1 MIILIILLI
10 IVALFLFATVK
21 VVRQQTNYI
30 IETFGKYSSTWQ
42 PGLHIKIPIIQMV
55 ASKVSLKEQVAD
67 FPPQS
72 VITKD
77 NVMLSINSVVYFK
90 IIDPYKNTYGVENYL
105 AALEKLAATS
115 LRSIVGEMLLDECL
129 SSRDQ
134 INGKMIGILD
144 NATEPWGID
153 VTRVEIQDIIPPS
166 QMQDAMER
174 QATAERNKRAM
185 ILDSEGKK
193 ESAIRVAEGNKQA
206 MILTAD
212 AEKEKLIREAEGK
225 AQAVERVA
233 KANAEAIKYL
243 REAGA
248 DDKVITLKK
257 LEAMVSVANGKATKI
272 VVPSDLMN
280 TVGIT
285 EIVGSTFKDSS
296 DMEREKGTNDDTYV
310 PDENAEDMSSDGRVS
325 VEE

>member
-1 MIILIILLI
+1 MVVFIVILILLI
-10 IVALFLFATVK
+10 LFLWATLK

-30 IETFGKYSSTWQ
+30 IETFGKYTATWG
-42 PGLHIKIPIIQMV
+42 PGLHIKIPLIQMV
-55 ASKVSLKEQVAD
+55 VAKVSLKEQVAD

-105 AALEKLAATS
+105 AALEKLSATS
-115 LRSIVGEMLLDECL
+115 LRSIVGDMTLDDCL
-129 SSRDQ
+129 ISRDT
-134 INGKMIGILD
+134 INAKMIDILD
-144 NATEPWGID
+144 KATEPWGID

-206 MILTAD
+206 MILTAE
-212 AEKEKLIREAEGK
+212 AEKEKRIREAEGE
-225 AQAVERVA
+225 ATAVERVA
-233 KANAEAIKYL
+233 QANARAIEYL
-243 REAGA
+243 KDAGA
-248 DDKVITLKK
+248 DEKVITLKK
-257 LEAMVSVANGKATKI
+257 LEAMISVANGKATKI
-272 VVPSDLMN
+272 VVPSDLMG

-285 EIVGSTFKDSS
+285 EVVGSTLKDSVDS
-296 DMEREKGTNDDTYV
+296 KNNKT
-310 PDENAEDMSSDGRVS
+310 P
-325 VEE
+325 EE

>member
-1 MIILIILLI
+1 MVVFIVILILFILSLW
-10 IVALFLFATVK
+10 ATLK

-30 IETFGKYSSTWQ
+30 IETFGKYTATWG
-42 PGLHIKIPIIQMV
+42 PGLHIKVPLIQMV
-55 ASKVSLKEQVAD
+55 VAKVSLKEQVAD

-105 AALEKLAATS
+105 AALEKLSATS
-115 LRSIVGEMLLDECL
+115 LRSIVGDMTLDDCL
-129 SSRDQ
+129 SSRDT
-134 INGKMIGILD
+134 INAKMIDILD
-144 NATEPWGID
+144 KATEHWGID

-206 MILTAD
+206 MILTAE
-212 AEKEKLIREAEGK
+212 AEKEKHIREAEGE
-225 AQAVERVA
+225 ATAVERVA
-233 KANAEAIKYL
+233 QANARAIEYL
-243 REAGA
+243 KDAGA
-248 DDKVITLKK
+248 DEKVITLKK

-272 VVPSDLMN
+272 VVPSDLMG

-285 EIVGSTFKDSS
+285 EVVGSTLKDSVDS
-296 DMEREKGTNDDTYV
+296 KNNKT
-310 PDENAEDMSSDGRVS
+310 P
-325 VEE
+325 EE

>member
-1 MIILIILLI
+1 MVVFIVILILFI
-10 IVALFLFATVK
+10 LFLWATLK

-30 IETFGKYSSTWQ
+30 IETFGKYTVTWG
-42 PGLHIKIPIIQMV
+42 PGLHIKVPLIQMV
-55 ASKVSLKEQVAD
+55 VAKVSLKEQVAD

-105 AALEKLAATS
+105 AALEKLSATS
-115 LRSIVGEMLLDECL
+115 LRSIVGDMTLDDCL
-129 SSRDQ
+129 SSRDT
-134 INGKMIGILD
+134 INAKMIDILD
-144 NATEPWGID
+144 KATEPWGID

-206 MILTAD
+206 MILTAE
-212 AEKEKLIREAEGK
+212 AEKEKRIREAEGE
-225 AQAVERVA
+225 ATAVERVA
-233 KANAEAIKYL
+233 QANARAIEYL
-243 REAGA
+243 KDAGA
-248 DDKVITLKK
+248 DEKVITLKK

-272 VVPSDLMN
+272 VVPSDLMG

-285 EIVGSTFKDSS
+285 EVVGSTLKDSVDS
-296 DMEREKGTNDDTYV
+296 KNNKT
-310 PDENAEDMSSDGRVS
+310 P
-325 VEE
+325 EE

>member
-1 MIILIILLI
+1 MGFVIFIIILALI
-10 IVALFLFATVK
+10 VLFLYGTLK

-30 IETFGKYSSTWQ
+30 IETFGKYSATWG
-42 PGLHIKIPIIQMV
+42 PGLHLKIPIIQQV
-55 ASKVSLKEQVAD
+55 ANRVSLKEQVAD

-105 AALEKLAATS
+105 AALEKLSATS
-115 LRSIVGEMLLDECL
+115 LRNIVGEMSLDDCL
-129 SSRDQ
+129 SSRDV
-134 INGKMIGILD
+134 INAKMIEILD
-144 NATEPWGID
+144 NATEPWGLD
-153 VTRVEIQDIIPPS
+153 VTRVEIQDIVPPS
-166 QMQDAMER
+166 QIQDAMDR

-206 MILTAD
+206 MILTAE
-212 AEKEKLIREAEGK
+212 AEKEKKIREAEGE

-233 KANAEAIKYL
+233 QANARAIEYL
-243 REAGA
+243 REAKA
-248 DDKVITLKK
+248 DETVITLKK
-257 LEAMVSVANGKATKI
+257 LESMVDVANGKATKI

-280 TVGIT
+280 AVGIT
-285 EIVGSTFKDSS
+285 EVVGSTFKDSEE
-296 DMEREKGTNDDTYV
+296 MPDT
-310 PDENAEDMSSDGRVS
+310 DRK
-325 VEE
+325 

>member
-1 MIILIILLI
+1 MGFVIFIIILILI
-10 IVALFLFATVK
+10 ALFLYGTLK

-30 IETFGKYSSTWQ
+30 VETLGKYSATWE
-42 PGLHIKIPIIQMV
+42 PGLHLKIPIIQQV
-55 ASKVSLKEQVAD
+55 VGRVSLKEQVAD

-105 AALEKLAATS
+105 AALEKLSATS
-115 LRSIVGEMLLDECL
+115 LRSIVGDMTLDDCL
-129 SSRDQ
+129 SSRDT
-134 INGKMIGILD
+134 INAKMIDILD
-144 NATEPWGID
+144 KATEPWGLD

-206 MILTAD
+206 MILTAE
-212 AEKEKLIREAEGK
+212 AEKEKRIREAEGE

-233 KANAEAIKYL
+233 QANARAIEYLNEAKAD
-243 REAGA
+243 EA
-248 DDKVITLKK
+248 VITLKK
-257 LEAMVSVANGKATKI
+257 LEAMSEVANGNATKI
-272 VVPSDLMN
+272 IVPSDLMSA
-280 TVGIT
+280 VGIT
-285 EIVGSTFKDSS
+285 EIVGSTLKDSEE
-296 DMEREKGTNDDTYV
+296 MTE
-310 PDENAEDMSSDGRVS
+310 SSK
-325 VEE
+325 

>member
-1 MIILIILLI
+1 MVVFIVILILLI
-10 IVALFLFATVK
+10 LFLWATLK

-30 IETFGKYSSTWQ
+30 IETFGKYTVTWG
-42 PGLHIKIPIIQMV
+42 PGLHIKIPLIQMV
-55 ASKVSLKEQVAD
+55 VAKVSLKEQVAD

-105 AALEKLAATS
+105 AALEKLSATS
-115 LRSIVGEMLLDECL
+115 LRSIVGDMTLDDCL
-129 SSRDQ
+129 SSRDT
-134 INGKMIGILD
+134 INAKMIDILD
-144 NATEPWGID
+144 KATEPWGID
-153 VTRVEIQDIIPPS
+153 VTRVEIQDIIPPA

-206 MILTAD
+206 MILTAE
-212 AEKEKLIREAEGK
+212 AEKEKRIREAEGE
-225 AQAVERVA
+225 ATAVERVA
-233 KANAEAIKYL
+233 QANARAIEYL
-243 REAGA
+243 KDAGA
-248 DDKVITLKK
+248 DEKVITLKK

-272 VVPSDLMN
+272 IVPSDMMG

-285 EIVGSTFKDSS
+285 EVVGSTLKDSV
-296 DMEREKGTNDDTYV
+296 DFKNNKT
-310 PDENAEDMSSDGRVS
+310 P
-325 VEE
+325 EE

>member
-1 MIILIILLI
+1 MGFVIFIIILILI
-10 IVALFLFATVK
+10 ALFLYGTLK

-30 IETFGKYSSTWQ
+30 VETLGKYSATWG
-42 PGLHIKIPIIQMV
+42 PGLHLKIPIIQQV
-55 ASKVSLKEQVAD
+55 VGRVSLKEQVAD

-105 AALEKLAATS
+105 AALEKLSATS
-115 LRSIVGEMLLDECL
+115 LRSIVGDMTLDDCL
-129 SSRDQ
+129 SSRDA
-134 INGKMIGILD
+134 INAKMIDILD
-144 NATEPWGID
+144 KATEPWGLD

-206 MILTAD
+206 MILTAE
-212 AEKEKLIREAEGK
+212 AEKEKRIREAEGE

-233 KANAEAIKYL
+233 QANARAIEYLKEAKAD
-243 REAGA
+243 EA
-248 DDKVITLKK
+248 VITLKK
-257 LEAMVSVANGKATKI
+257 LEAMSEVANGNATKI
-272 VVPSDLMN
+272 IVPSNLMN
-280 TVGIT
+280 AVGIT
-285 EIVGSTFKDSS
+285 EVVGSTLKDS
-296 DMEREKGTNDDTYV
+296 EE
-310 PDENAEDMSSDGRVS
+310 MSKSS
-325 VEE
+325 K

>member
-1 MIILIILLI
+1 MGFVIFIIILIL
-10 IVALFLFATVK
+10 VALFLYGTLK

-30 IETFGKYSSTWQ
+30 VETLGKYSATWG
-42 PGLHIKIPIIQMV
+42 PGLHLKIPIIQQV
-55 ASKVSLKEQVAD
+55 VGRVSLKEQVAD

-105 AALEKLAATS
+105 AALEKLSATS
-115 LRSIVGEMLLDECL
+115 LRSIVGDMTLDDCL
-129 SSRDQ
+129 SSRDT
-134 INGKMIGILD
+134 INAKMIDILD
-144 NATEPWGID
+144 KATEPWGLD

-206 MILTAD
+206 MILTAE
-212 AEKEKLIREAEGK
+212 AEKEKRIREAEGE

-233 KANAEAIKYL
+233 QANARAIEYLKEAK
-243 REAGA
+243 A
-248 DDKVITLKK
+248 DEVVITLKK
-257 LEAMVSVANGKATKI
+257 LEAMSEVANGNATKI
-272 VVPSDLMN
+272 IVPSDLMN
-280 TVGIT
+280 AVGIT
-285 EIVGSTFKDSS
+285 EVVGSTLKDS
-296 DMEREKGTNDDTYV
+296 EE
-310 PDENAEDMSSDGRVS
+310 MSKSS
-325 VEE
+325 K

>member
-1 MIILIILLI
+1 MGFVIFIIILALI
-10 IVALFLFATVK
+10 VLFLYGTLK

-30 IETFGKYSSTWQ
+30 IETFGKYSATWG
-42 PGLHIKIPIIQMV
+42 PGLHLKIPIIQQV
-55 ASKVSLKEQVAD
+55 ANRVSLKEQVAD

-105 AALEKLAATS
+105 AALEKLSATS
-115 LRSIVGEMLLDECL
+115 LRNIVGEMSLDDCL
-129 SSRDQ
+129 SSRDV
-134 INGKMIGILD
+134 INAKMIEILD
-144 NATEPWGID
+144 NATEPWGLD
-153 VTRVEIQDIIPPS
+153 VTRVEIQDIVPPS
-166 QMQDAMER
+166 QIQDAMDR

-206 MILTAD
+206 MILTAE
-212 AEKEKLIREAEGK
+212 AEKEKKIREAEGE

-233 KANAEAIKYL
+233 QANPRAIEYL
-243 REAGA
+243 REAKA
-248 DDKVITLKK
+248 DETVITLKK
-257 LEAMVSVANGKATKI
+257 LESMVNVANGKATKI

-280 TVGIT
+280 AVGIT
-285 EIVGSTFKDSS
+285 EVVGSTFKDS
-296 DMEREKGTNDDTYV
+296 
-310 PDENAEDMSSDGRVS
+310 
-325 VEE
+325 EEMPNTDRK

>member
-1 MIILIILLI
+1 MVVFIVILILLI
-10 IVALFLFATVK
+10 LFLWATLK

-30 IETFGKYSSTWQ
+30 IETFGKYTATWG
-42 PGLHIKIPIIQMV
+42 PGLHIKVPLIQMV
-55 ASKVSLKEQVAD
+55 VAKVSLKEQVAD

-105 AALEKLAATS
+105 AALEKLSATS
-115 LRSIVGEMLLDECL
+115 LRSIVGDMTLDDCL
-129 SSRDQ
+129 SSRDT
-134 INGKMIGILD
+134 INAKMIDILD
-144 NATEPWGID
+144 KATEPWGID

-206 MILTAD
+206 MILTAE
-212 AEKEKLIREAEGK
+212 AEKEKRIREAEGE
-225 AQAVERVA
+225 ATAVERVA
-233 KANAEAIKYL
+233 QANARAIEYL
-243 REAGA
+243 KDAGA
-248 DDKVITLKK
+248 DEKVITLKK

-272 VVPSDLMN
+272 VVPSDLMG

-285 EIVGSTFKDSS
+285 EVVGSTLKDSVDS
-296 DMEREKGTNDDTYV
+296 KNNKT
-310 PDENAEDMSSDGRVS
+310 P
-325 VEE
+325 EE

>member
-1 MIILIILLI
+1 MGFVIFIIILILI
-10 IVALFLFATVK
+10 ALFLYGTLK

-30 IETFGKYSSTWQ
+30 VETLGKYSATWG
-42 PGLHIKIPIIQMV
+42 PGLHLKIPIIQQV
-55 ASKVSLKEQVAD
+55 VGRVSLKEQVAD

-105 AALEKLAATS
+105 AALEKLSATS
-115 LRSIVGEMLLDECL
+115 LRSIVGDMTLDDCL
-129 SSRDQ
+129 SSRDT
-134 INGKMIGILD
+134 INAKMIDILD
-144 NATEPWGID
+144 KATEPWGLD

-206 MILTAD
+206 MILTAE
-212 AEKEKLIREAEGK
+212 AEKEKRIREAEGE

-233 KANAEAIKYL
+233 QANARAIEYLKEAKAD
-243 REAGA
+243 EA
-248 DDKVITLKK
+248 VITLKK
-257 LEAMVSVANGKATKI
+257 LEAMSEVANGNATKI
-272 VVPSDLMN
+272 IVPSDLMN
-280 TVGIT
+280 AVGIT
-285 EIVGSTFKDSS
+285 EVVGSTLKDSEE
-296 DMEREKGTNDDTYV
+296 MTE
-310 PDENAEDMSSDGRVS
+310 SSK
-325 VEE
+325 

>member
-1 MIILIILLI
+1 M
-10 IVALFLFATVK
+10 K

-30 IETFGKYSSTWQ
+30 IETFGKYTATWG
-42 PGLHIKIPIIQMV
+42 PGLHIKIPLIQMV
-55 ASKVSLKEQVAD
+55 VAKVSLKEQVAD

-105 AALEKLAATS
+105 AALEKLSATS
-115 LRSIVGEMLLDECL
+115 LRSIVGDMTLDDCL
-129 SSRDQ
+129 SSRDT
-134 INGKMIGILD
+134 INAKMIDILD
-144 NATEPWGID
+144 KATEPWGID

-206 MILTAD
+206 MILTAE
-212 AEKEKLIREAEGK
+212 AEKEKRIREAEGE
-225 AQAVERVA
+225 ATAVERVA
-233 KANAEAIKYL
+233 QANARAIEYL
-243 REAGA
+243 KDAGA
-248 DDKVITLKK
+248 DEKVITLKK
-257 LEAMVSVANGKATKI
+257 LEAMISVANGKATKI
-272 VVPSDLMN
+272 VVPSDLMG

-285 EIVGSTFKDSS
+285 EVVGSTLKDSVDS
-296 DMEREKGTNDDTYV
+296 KNNKT
-310 PDENAEDMSSDGRVS
+310 P
-325 VEE
+325 EE

>member
-1 MIILIILLI
+1 MVVFIVILILFI
-10 IVALFLFATVK
+10 LFLWATLK

-30 IETFGKYSSTWQ
+30 IETFGKYTATWG
-42 PGLHIKIPIIQMV
+42 PGLHIKVPLIQMV
-55 ASKVSLKEQVAD
+55 VAKVSLKEQVAD

-105 AALEKLAATS
+105 AALEKLSATS
-115 LRSIVGEMLLDECL
+115 LRSIVGDMTLDDCL
-129 SSRDQ
+129 SSRDT
-134 INGKMIGILD
+134 INAKMIDILD
-144 NATEPWGID
+144 KATEPWGID

-206 MILTAD
+206 MILTAE
-212 AEKEKLIREAEGK
+212 AEKEKRIREAEGE
-225 AQAVERVA
+225 ATAVERVA
-233 KANAEAIKYL
+233 QANARAIEYL
-243 REAGA
+243 KDAGA
-248 DDKVITLKK
+248 DEKVITLKK

-272 VVPSDLMN
+272 VVPSDLMG

-285 EIVGSTFKDSS
+285 EVVGSTLKDSVDS
-296 DMEREKGTNDDTYV
+296 KNNKT
-310 PDENAEDMSSDGRVS
+310 S
-325 VEE
+325 EE

>member
-1 MIILIILLI
+1 MGFVIFIIILALI
-10 IVALFLFATVK
+10 VLFLYGTLK

-30 IETFGKYSSTWQ
+30 IETFGKYSATWG
-42 PGLHIKIPIIQMV
+42 PGLHLKIPIIQQV
-55 ASKVSLKEQVAD
+55 ANRVSLKEQVAD

-105 AALEKLAATS
+105 AALEKLSATS
-115 LRSIVGEMLLDECL
+115 LRNIVGEMSLDDCL
-129 SSRDQ
+129 SSRDV
-134 INGKMIGILD
+134 INAKMIEILD
-144 NATEPWGID
+144 NATEPWGLD
-153 VTRVEIQDIIPPS
+153 VTRVEIQDIVPPS
-166 QMQDAMER
+166 QIQDAMDR

-206 MILTAD
+206 MILTAE
-212 AEKEKLIREAEGK
+212 AEKEKKIREAEGE

-233 KANAEAIKYL
+233 QANARAIEYL
-243 REAGA
+243 REAKA
-248 DDKVITLKK
+248 DETVITLKK
-257 LEAMVSVANGKATKI
+257 LESMVNVANGKATKI

-280 TVGIT
+280 AVGIT
-285 EIVGSTFKDSS
+285 EVVGSTFKDSEE
-296 DMEREKGTNDDTYV
+296 MPDT
-310 PDENAEDMSSDGRVS
+310 DRK
-325 VEE
+325 

>member
-1 MIILIILLI
+1 MVVFIVILILLI
-10 IVALFLFATVK
+10 LFLWATLK

-30 IETFGKYSSTWQ
+30 VETFGKYTATWG
-42 PGLHIKIPIIQMV
+42 PGLHIKIPLIQMV
-55 ASKVSLKEQVAD
+55 VAKVSLKEQVAD

-105 AALEKLAATS
+105 AALEKLSATS
-115 LRSIVGEMLLDECL
+115 LRSIVGDMTLDDCL
-129 SSRDQ
+129 SSRDT
-134 INGKMIGILD
+134 INAKMIDILD
-144 NATEPWGID
+144 KATEPWGID

-206 MILTAD
+206 MILTAE
-212 AEKEKLIREAEGK
+212 AEKEKRIREAEGE
-225 AQAVERVA
+225 ATAVERVA
-233 KANAEAIKYL
+233 QANARAIEYL
-243 REAGA
+243 KDAGA
-248 DDKVITLKK
+248 DEKVITLKK

-272 VVPSDLMN
+272 VVPSDLMG

-285 EIVGSTFKDSS
+285 EVVGSTLKDSVDS
-296 DMEREKGTNDDTYV
+296 KNNKT
-310 PDENAEDMSSDGRVS
+310 P
-325 VEE
+325 EE

>member
-1 MIILIILLI
+1 MGFVIFIIILALI
-10 IVALFLFATVK
+10 VLFLYGTLK

-30 IETFGKYSSTWQ
+30 IETFGKYSATWG
-42 PGLHIKIPIIQMV
+42 PGLHLKIPIIQQV
-55 ASKVSLKEQVAD
+55 ANRVSLKEQVAD

-105 AALEKLAATS
+105 AALEKLSATS
-115 LRSIVGEMLLDECL
+115 LRNIVGEMSLDDCL
-129 SSRDQ
+129 SSRDV
-134 INGKMIGILD
+134 INAKMIEILD
-144 NATEPWGID
+144 NATEPWGLD
-153 VTRVEIQDIIPPS
+153 VTRVEIQDIVPPS
-166 QMQDAMER
+166 QIQDAMDR

-206 MILTAD
+206 MILTAE
-212 AEKEKLIREAEGK
+212 AEKEKKIREAEGE

-233 KANAEAIKYL
+233 QANARAIEYL
-243 REAGA
+243 REAKA
-248 DDKVITLKK
+248 DETVITLKK
-257 LEAMVSVANGKATKI
+257 LESMVNVANGKATKI

-280 TVGIT
+280 AVGIT
-285 EIVGSTFKDSS
+285 EVVGSTFKDS
-296 DMEREKGTNDDTYV
+296 
-310 PDENAEDMSSDGRVS
+310 
-325 VEE
+325 EEMPNTDRK

>member
-1 MIILIILLI
+1 MGFVIFIIILILI
-10 IVALFLFATVK
+10 ALFLYGTLK

-30 IETFGKYSSTWQ
+30 VETLGKYSATWG
-42 PGLHIKIPIIQMV
+42 PGLHLKIPIIQQV
-55 ASKVSLKEQVAD
+55 VGRVSLKEQVAD

-105 AALEKLAATS
+105 AALEKLSATS
-115 LRSIVGEMLLDECL
+115 LRSIVGDMTLDDCL
-129 SSRDQ
+129 SSRDT
-134 INGKMIGILD
+134 INAKMIDILD
-144 NATEPWGID
+144 KATEPWGLD

-206 MILTAD
+206 MILTAE
-212 AEKEKLIREAEGK
+212 AEKEKRIREAEGE

-233 KANAEAIKYL
+233 QANARAIEYLKEAKAD
-243 REAGA
+243 EA
-248 DDKVITLKK
+248 VITLKK
-257 LEAMVSVANGKATKI
+257 LEAMSEVANGNATKI
-272 VVPSDLMN
+272 IVPSDLMN
-280 TVGIT
+280 AVGIT
-285 EIVGSTFKDSS
+285 EVVGSTLKDS
-296 DMEREKGTNDDTYV
+296 EE
-310 PDENAEDMSSDGRVS
+310 MSKSS
-325 VEE
+325 K

>member
-1 MIILIILLI
+1 MVVFIVILILFI
-10 IVALFLFATVK
+10 LFLWATLK

-30 IETFGKYSSTWQ
+30 IETFGKYTATWG
-42 PGLHIKIPIIQMV
+42 PGLHIKVPLIQMV
-55 ASKVSLKEQVAD
+55 VAKVSLKEQVAD

-105 AALEKLAATS
+105 AALEKLSATS
-115 LRSIVGEMLLDECL
+115 LRSIVGDMTLDDCL
-129 SSRDQ
+129 SSRDT
-134 INGKMIGILD
+134 INAKMIDILD
-144 NATEPWGID
+144 KATEPWGID

-206 MILTAD
+206 MILTAE
-212 AEKEKLIREAEGK
+212 AEKEKRIREAEGE
-225 AQAVERVA
+225 ATAVERVA
-233 KANAEAIKYL
+233 QANARAIEYL
-243 REAGA
+243 KDAGA
-248 DDKVITLKK
+248 DENVITLKK

-272 VVPSDLMN
+272 VVPSDLMG

-285 EIVGSTFKDSS
+285 EVVGSTLKDSVDS
-296 DMEREKGTNDDTYV
+296 KNNKT
-310 PDENAEDMSSDGRVS
+310 P
-325 VEE
+325 

>member
-1 MIILIILLI
+1 MVVFIVILILFI
-10 IVALFLFATVK
+10 LFLWATLK

-30 IETFGKYSSTWQ
+30 IETFGKYTATWG
-42 PGLHIKIPIIQMV
+42 PGLHIKIPLIQMV
-55 ASKVSLKEQVAD
+55 VAKVSLKEQVAD

-105 AALEKLAATS
+105 AALEKLSATS
-115 LRSIVGEMLLDECL
+115 LRSIVGDMTLDDCL
-129 SSRDQ
+129 SSRDT
-134 INGKMIGILD
+134 INAKMIDILD
-144 NATEPWGID
+144 KATEPWGID

-206 MILTAD
+206 MILTAE
-212 AEKEKLIREAEGK
+212 AEKEKRIREAEGE
-225 AQAVERVA
+225 ATAVERVA
-233 KANAEAIKYL
+233 QANARAIEYL
-243 REAGA
+243 KDAGA
-248 DDKVITLKK
+248 DEKVITLKK

-272 VVPSDLMN
+272 VVPSDLMG

-285 EIVGSTFKDSS
+285 EVVGSTLKDSVDS
-296 DMEREKGTNDDTYV
+296 KNNKT
-310 PDENAEDMSSDGRVS
+310 P
-325 VEE
+325 EE

>member
-1 MIILIILLI
+1 MVVFIVILILLI
-10 IVALFLFATVK
+10 LFLWATLK

-30 IETFGKYSSTWQ
+30 IETFGKYTATWG
-42 PGLHIKIPIIQMV
+42 PGLHIKIPLIQMV
-55 ASKVSLKEQVAD
+55 VAKVSLKEQVAD

-105 AALEKLAATS
+105 AALEKLSATS
-115 LRSIVGEMLLDECL
+115 LRSIVGDMTLDDCL
-129 SSRDQ
+129 SSRDT
-134 INGKMIGILD
+134 INAKMIDILD
-144 NATEPWGID
+144 KATEPWGID

-206 MILTAD
+206 MILTAE
-212 AEKEKLIREAEGK
+212 AEKEKRIREAEGE
-225 AQAVERVA
+225 ATAVERVA
-233 KANAEAIKYL
+233 QANARAIEYL
-243 REAGA
+243 KDAGA
-248 DDKVITLKK
+248 DEKVITLKK
-257 LEAMVSVANGKATKI
+257 LEAMISVANGKATKI
-272 VVPSDLMN
+272 VVPSDLMG

-285 EIVGSTFKDSS
+285 EVVGSTLKDSVDS
-296 DMEREKGTNDDTYV
+296 KNNKT
-310 PDENAEDMSSDGRVS
+310 P
-325 VEE
+325 EE

>member
-1 MIILIILLI
+1 MGFVIFIIILILI
-10 IVALFLFATVK
+10 ALFLYGTLK

-30 IETFGKYSSTWQ
+30 VETLGKYSATWG
-42 PGLHIKIPIIQMV
+42 PGLHLKIPIIQQV
-55 ASKVSLKEQVAD
+55 VGRVSLKEQVAD

-105 AALEKLAATS
+105 AALEKLSATS
-115 LRSIVGEMLLDECL
+115 LRSIVGDMTLDDCL
-129 SSRDQ
+129 SSRDT
-134 INGKMIGILD
+134 INAKMIDILD
-144 NATEPWGID
+144 KATEPWGLD

-206 MILTAD
+206 MILTAE
-212 AEKEKLIREAEGK
+212 AEKEKRIREAEGE

-233 KANAEAIKYL
+233 QANARAIEYLKEAKAD
-243 REAGA
+243 EA
-248 DDKVITLKK
+248 VITFKK
-257 LEAMVSVANGKATKI
+257 LEAMSEVANGNATKI
-272 VVPSDLMN
+272 IVPSDLMSA
-280 TVGIT
+280 VGIT
-285 EIVGSTFKDSS
+285 EIVGSTLKDSEE
-296 DMEREKGTNDDTYV
+296 MTE
-310 PDENAEDMSSDGRVS
+310 SSK
-325 VEE
+325 

>member
-1 MIILIILLI
+1 MGFVIFIIILILI
-10 IVALFLFATVK
+10 ALFLYGTLK

-30 IETFGKYSSTWQ
+30 VETLGKYSATWG
-42 PGLHIKIPIIQMV
+42 PGLHLKIPIIQQV
-55 ASKVSLKEQVAD
+55 VGRVSLKEQVAD

-105 AALEKLAATS
+105 AALEKLSATS
-115 LRSIVGEMLLDECL
+115 LRSIVGDMTLDDCL
-129 SSRDQ
+129 SSRDT
-134 INGKMIGILD
+134 INAKMIDILD
-144 NATEPWGID
+144 KATEPWGLD

-206 MILTAD
+206 MILTAE
-212 AEKEKLIREAEGK
+212 AEKEKRIREAEGE

-233 KANAEAIKYL
+233 QANARAIEYLKEAKVD
-243 REAGA
+243 EA
-248 DDKVITLKK
+248 VITLKK
-257 LEAMVSVANGKATKI
+257 LEAMSEVANGTATKI
-272 VVPSDLMN
+272 IVPSDLMSA
-280 TVGIT
+280 VGIT
-285 EIVGSTFKDSS
+285 EIVGSTLKDSEE
-296 DMEREKGTNDDTYV
+296 MTE
-310 PDENAEDMSSDGRVS
+310 SSK
-325 VEE
+325 

>member
-1 MIILIILLI
+1 MGFVIFIIILALI
-10 IVALFLFATVK
+10 VLFLYGTLK

-30 IETFGKYSSTWQ
+30 IETFGKYSATWG
-42 PGLHIKIPIIQMV
+42 PGLHLKVPIIQQV
-55 ASKVSLKEQVAD
+55 ANRVSLKEQVAD

-105 AALEKLAATS
+105 AALEKLSATS
-115 LRSIVGEMLLDECL
+115 LRNIVGEMSLDDCL
-129 SSRDQ
+129 SSRDV
-134 INGKMIGILD
+134 INAKMIEILD
-144 NATEPWGID
+144 NATEPWGLD
-153 VTRVEIQDIIPPS
+153 VTRVEIQDIVPPS
-166 QMQDAMER
+166 QIQDAMDR

-206 MILTAD
+206 MILTAE
-212 AEKEKLIREAEGK
+212 AEKEKKIREAEGE

-233 KANAEAIKYL
+233 QANARAIEYL
-243 REAGA
+243 REAKA
-248 DDKVITLKK
+248 DETVITLKK
-257 LEAMVSVANGKATKI
+257 LESMVNVANGKATKI

-280 TVGIT
+280 AVGIT
-285 EIVGSTFKDSS
+285 EVVGSTFKDSEE
-296 DMEREKGTNDDTYV
+296 MPDT
-310 PDENAEDMSSDGRVS
+310 DRK
-325 VEE
+325 